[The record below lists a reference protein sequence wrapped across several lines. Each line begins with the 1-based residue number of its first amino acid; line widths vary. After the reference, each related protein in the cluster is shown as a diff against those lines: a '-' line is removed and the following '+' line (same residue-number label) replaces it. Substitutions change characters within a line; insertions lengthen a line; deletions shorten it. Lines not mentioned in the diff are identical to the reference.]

1 MNDIKYPIL
10 ADQNTD
16 ERHTLSGL
24 KKIAIGRS
32 PTATIPILDL
42 HCSREQCVI
51 TEQDGKYFITN
62 LSDAVVTLVNDIS
75 FEDTEELAHGDTIR
89 FGTSEFRFI
98 AHDGELVKSDTIAS
112 MTAIA
117 AQQTIVPTLPQRSAN
132 EATVM
137 ATEMDQGEVVEF
149 EGSVPV
155 TDDIILG
162 RDNNK
167 CDLLL
172 EHPQVSRVHAQV
184 SHRRKRTTI
193 VDLNS
198 ANGTYVNGR
207 RIASTQILK
216 SGDLID
222 IGPFSLSFEDD
233 HLVPRSR
240 AEHVE
245 VSCSGLTR
253 HVVDAVDNRNRIT
266 ILDDVSLKIPPC
278 EFICILGPSG
288 SGKSTLLNA
297 LSGRIPADEGGV
309 TINGK
314 DLYHNF
320 QALKRDIA
328 VVPQKDILHD
338 ALTVE
343 DALSYTAKL
352 RLPPDTS
359 DFEIESAVL
368 SMIDM
373 VGLRDRS
380 NTRIRNLSGG
390 QLKRASL
397 ANETISQPGLLFL
410 DEVTSGLD
418 EQTDFEMMY
427 LFRNIAENGKTVIC
441 ITHSLAHVEETCHRV
456 VILAEGGVLAF
467 IGSPQD
473 ALSYFGISKLG
484 QIYEKLNTKPSQ
496 QWRRD
501 FQLKNDLDTVV
512 GDDKVEESG
521 TDLEVVERP
530 PFSCYCRQTTVLLK
544 RYFNIQKSDSANLL
558 LMLGQCCLVSLLIV
572 ILFGN
577 IAEQD
582 LVDRAGSST
591 KILFLLAIS
600 TFWFGCNNA
609 AKEIIKE
616 RIIFIREKDVNLLP
630 ESYYLSKYIL
640 LAIVS
645 LLQTCILFYFVRFG
659 TSVEISTAHLVILG
673 LLSLSGVA
681 MGLLISSAATTTDI
695 AVTAVPLI
703 LIPQIIFSG
712 AISDVSGLA
721 EFLASISIVVYW
733 AYGGLVSSLPEEL
746 IEHTIFVDW
755 SAGNASVVL
764 VFHMMVYIGVAV
776 VLLRMIK
783 STEAIYQRIIRTISQ
798 QAKKVRSIHRSRLG
812 APEDSQ

>member
-1 MNDIKYPIL
+1 MNDIKYPNL

-16 ERHTLSGL
+16 ERHALSGL
-24 KKIAIGRS
+24 TKITIGRS

-51 TEQDGKYFITN
+51 AEQDGKYFITN
-62 LSDAVVTLVNDIS
+62 LSDTVPTLLNTIS
-75 FEDTEELAHGDTIR
+75 LEDSQELAHGDTIQ
-89 FGTSEFRFI
+89 FGTSEFRLLMD
-98 AHDGELVKSDTIAS
+98 DGELVESGTLAS

-117 AQQTIVPTLPQRSAN
+117 GQQTLIPIFPERSRN
-132 EATVM
+132 DATVM
-137 ATEMDQGEVVEF
+137 ANEVDEGEVVKF
-149 EGSVPV
+149 EGSVAV
-155 TDDIILG
+155 TKDIILG

-167 CDLLL
+167 CDLFL

-184 SHRRKRTTI
+184 AHRSPRTTI
-193 VDLNS
+193 VDLSS

-207 RIASTQILK
+207 RIESTQVLK

-222 IGPFSLSFEDD
+222 IGPFSLSFKDN

-245 VSCSGLTR
+245 LSCIGLTR
-253 HVVDAVDNRNRIT
+253 YVVDARDAENRIT
-266 ILDDVSLKIPPC
+266 ILDDVSMTIPPC

-288 SGKSTLLNA
+288 SGKTTLLNA
-297 LSGRIPADEGGV
+297 ISGRTPADEGVV

-314 DLYHNF
+314 DLYQNF

-343 DALSYTAKL
+343 AALSYTAKL

-359 DFEIESAVL
+359 DFEIESSVL
-368 SMIDM
+368 SIIDT

-397 ANETISQPGLLFL
+397 ANEIISQPGLLFL

-418 EQTDFEMMY
+418 EQTDSEMMY

-467 IGSPQD
+467 IGSPKD
-473 ALSYFGISKLG
+473 ALSYFDISKLG
-484 QIYEKLNTKPSQ
+484 QIYEKLTTKPSE

-501 FQLKNDLDTVV
+501 FQLHNDLDTVV
-512 GDDKVEESG
+512 GDDKVEESAADTEDVG
-521 TDLEVVERP
+521 RP
-530 PFSCYCRQTTVLLK
+530 PLSSYWRQATVLFK
-544 RYFNIQKSDSANLL
+544 RYFDIQKSDSANLML
-558 LMLGQCCLVSLLIV
+558 VLGQCCLVSILIV
-572 ILFGN
+572 LLFGN

-582 LVDRAGSST
+582 LLDRTTSSAR
-591 KILFLLAIS
+591 IIFLLAIS

-616 RIIFIREKDVNLLP
+616 QIIYIREKDVNLLP
-630 ESYYLSKYIL
+630 ESYYASKFCFLGI
-640 LAIVS
+640 AS

-659 TSVEISTAHLVILG
+659 TSVEISLTHLVILG

-681 MGLLISSAATTTDI
+681 MGLLISAAASTTDI
-695 AVTAVPLI
+695 AATAVPLI

-712 AISDVSGLA
+712 AISEVSGLA

-733 AYGGLVSSLPEEL
+733 AYGGLVSSLPVEL
-746 IEHTIFVDW
+746 IEHTIYNKWNPV
-755 SAGNASVVL
+755 NASVVL

-776 VLLRMIK
+776 ALLRLAK
-783 STEAIYQRIIRTISQ
+783 SKEEIYQRLLRTIGQ
-798 QAKKVRSIHRSRLG
+798 QAKKVRLVHRSRFKS
-812 APEDSQ
+812 PKNS

>member
-659 TSVEISTAHLVILG
+659 TSVEISTSHLVILG